1 MILLE
6 NITSGDETGSEGSH
20 KSTDLWHSTQK
31 LRTSRESVTS
41 EMARRFV
48 KTEGPELSQWN
59 PTSALKLRWE
69 DKTRKAPSDARAP
82 RKSASPSGTGDD
94 EQQPSR

>member
-1 MILLE
+1 M
-6 NITSGDETGSEGSH
+6 
-20 KSTDLWHSTQK
+20 
-31 LRTSRESVTS
+31 TS

-59 PTSALKLRWE
+59 PTSALKLWWE
-69 DKTRKAPSDARAP
+69 DKTRRAPSDARAP

-94 EQQPSR
+94 EQQPSTSYTLDLQDWDKWMNSDFESSDDSDTITDHED